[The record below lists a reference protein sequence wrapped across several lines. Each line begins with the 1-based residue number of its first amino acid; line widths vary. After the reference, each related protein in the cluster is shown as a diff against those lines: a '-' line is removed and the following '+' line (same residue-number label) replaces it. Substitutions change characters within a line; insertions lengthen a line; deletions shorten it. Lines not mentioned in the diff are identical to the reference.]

1 MVHSLRGKR
10 PPREGAGQL
19 PALLLDL
26 GPPPYQLPATR
37 QERLAGY
44 SAREGHWV
52 MATKLTDTNQASTM
66 MESQGSSR
74 MTMSRVTMFLA
85 LLAIVGVADFLLLL
99 AALHFLRPDVN
110 PVVEPMSNYAVG
122 PYRFLFT
129 AADIGYGLAAL
140 ALTFGLY
147 LSIAPPG
154 RSYVGLL
161 LLGLYGVSV
170 LLAGFF
176 TIDVGGEAT
185 TFGIIHNIVG
195 NIAFFGFPIAV
206 ILLSLGMGKDERWRS
221 FRRLA
226 LALALVVVLTAILTI
241 VGFNVGIGFGVTQRM
256 ANVAALVWMLVV
268 ALRLRSMARNAPV
281 EQPS

>member
-1 MVHSLRGKR
+1 
-10 PPREGAGQL
+10 
-19 PALLLDL
+19 
-26 GPPPYQLPATR
+26 
-37 QERLAGY
+37 
-44 SAREGHWV
+44 

-85 LLAIVGVADFLLLL
+85 LLTIVGIADFLLNV
-99 AALHFLRPDVN
+99 AALHFVRPDVN
-110 PVVEPMSNYAVG
+110 PVLEPISNYAVG
-122 PYRFLFT
+122 PYGFLFT
-129 AADIGYGLAAL
+129 AADIGLGLAAL

-154 RSYVGLL
+154 RSYVGLF

-221 FRRLA
+221 FRRSA
-226 LALALVVVLTAILTI
+226 LALSLVVVLTVILTI
-241 VGFNVGIGFGVTQRM
+241 VGSNLGIGYGVTQRIF
-256 ANVAALVWMLVV
+256 NVAALVWMLAV
-268 ALRLRSMARNAPV
+268 ALHLRRITWSTLTQ
-281 EQPS
+281 QPPSRVR